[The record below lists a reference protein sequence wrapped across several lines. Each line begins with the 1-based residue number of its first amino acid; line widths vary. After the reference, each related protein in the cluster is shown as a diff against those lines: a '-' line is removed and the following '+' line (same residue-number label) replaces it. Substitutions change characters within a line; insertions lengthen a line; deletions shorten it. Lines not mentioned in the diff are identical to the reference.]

1 MRSPQICRRK
11 IFQPCRR
18 KEEAKKTYWVEAH
31 GWKCVGHCFWGI
43 PYTLY
48 TLQVQPEYLRIFAL
62 KSKVDFW
69 TCILEKNTEKP
80 SSDPGAKTYPFFP
93 SLVLFCKTKC
103 CSWKL
108 LKKWKHLCAN
118 LSYRY
123 ALGGSNLNV
132 SIKNYLFEPASR
144 RKGLF
149 MKVYRWTLLGQF
161 FFSGIP
167 LKGLTSTCPCKT
179 DFLNMHP
186 WEKRLQTT
194 GAKKNCFLLFCSL
207 CLKKYCLWRLAHG
220 KFGVGLFTSIYLSG
234 LTWGFSSKKCLFE
247 PASLT
252 KTISDTLCY

>member
-1 MRSPQICRRK
+1 MCHRK

-43 PYTLY
+43 PYTRY

-144 RKGLF
+144 RKALVYEGLQMDTF
-149 MKVYRWTLLGQF
+149 GSVF
-161 FFSGIP
+161 FTGIP
-167 LKGLTSTCPCKT
+167 SKGLTSTCPCKT

-194 GAKKNCFLLFCSL
+194 GAKKNCLLLFCSL

-234 LTWGFSSKKCLFE
+234 LTWGFHPKKCLFE
-247 PASLT
+247 LASLS
-252 KTISDTLCY
+252 KIISDTLCY